1 MPVALPA
8 YDDILLAAR
17 RLDGVAHKTPV
28 LHGTPIDQRVGA
40 EVFFKCENLQR
51 IGAFKF
57 RGAWNALS
65 QLSERDRRKGV
76 ITHSSGNHAQAV
88 ALAGHLLGIET
99 TIVMPEN
106 APTTKLSGT
115 KRYATRV
122 VTYDPADTKR
132 EALCQELI
140 VEKGYTLIPPF
151 DHPHIIAGQGTATME
166 LLQTTGP
173 LDTLLVP
180 CGGGGLLSGS
190 VLSAHALS
198 PNCKVI
204 GVEPENADD
213 AVRSFRSGRIERIE
227 NPQTIA
233 DGTRTE
239 SLGQLTFDI
248 IIKRVHDMV
257 SVPEQAIINATRI
270 LFEDAR
276 IVVEPSGAL
285 GLAALLS
292 GVIKPTGRVGVIISG
307 GNIDPSLMQE
317 ILDAS

>member
-1 MPVALPA
+1 MPAALPT
-8 YDDILLAAR
+8 YDDILSAAR
-17 RLDGVAHKTPV
+17 RLDGIAHKTPV
-28 LHGTPIDQRVGA
+28 LHGTPVDQKVGA

-57 RGAWNALS
+57 RGAWNAIS
-65 QLSERDRRKGV
+65 QLSECERRKGV

-99 TIVMPEN
+99 TIVMPDN
-106 APTTKLSGT
+106 APVTKLTGT

-122 VTYDPADTKR
+122 ITYDPADTKR
-132 EALCQELI
+132 EVLCQELI
-140 VEKGYTLIPPF
+140 AEKGYIPIPPF
-151 DHPHIIAGQGTATME
+151 DHPHIIAGQGTAAME

-190 VLSAHALS
+190 ALSAHALS
-198 PNCKVI
+198 PDCKVI

-213 AVRSFRSGRIERIE
+213 AVRSFCSGRIERIE

-248 IIKRVHDMV
+248 IRKRVHDMV
-257 SVPEQAIINATRI
+257 SVPEHAIINATCDT
-270 LFEDAR
+270 F
-276 IVVEPSGAL
+276 
-285 GLAALLS
+285 
-292 GVIKPTGRVGVIISG
+292 
-307 GNIDPSLMQE
+307 
-317 ILDAS
+317 

>member
-1 MPVALPA
+1 LPAALPA

-28 LHGTPIDQRVGA
+28 LHDTPIDQRVGA

-51 IGAFKF
+51 VGAFKF

-88 ALAGHLLGIET
+88 ALAGHLLGIAT

-106 APTTKLSGT
+106 APATKLSGT

-140 VEKGYTLIPPF
+140 AEKGYILIPPF
-151 DHPHIIAGQGTATME
+151 DHPHIIAGQGTAAME

-227 NPQTIA
+227 NPRTIA

-257 SVPEQAIINATRI
+257 SVPEQAIINATRV

-307 GNIDPSLMQE
+307 GNIDPSLMQA

>member
-17 RLDGVAHKTPV
+17 RLEGVAHKTPV

-65 QLSERDRRKGV
+65 QLNERGRRKGV

-132 EALCQELI
+132 EALCQQLI
-140 VEKGYTLIPPF
+140 AGKGYILIPPF
-151 DHPHIIAGQGTATME
+151 DHPHIIAGQGTAAME

-198 PNCKVI
+198 PSCKVI

-292 GVIKPTGRVGVIISG
+292 GVIKPTGRVGVILSG
-307 GNIDPSLMQE
+307 GNIDPSLMQA

>member
-140 VEKGYTLIPPF
+140 AEKGYILIPPF

>member
-1 MPVALPA
+1 
-8 YDDILLAAR
+8 
-17 RLDGVAHKTPV
+17 
-28 LHGTPIDQRVGA
+28 
-40 EVFFKCENLQR
+40 
-51 IGAFKF
+51 
-57 RGAWNALS
+57 
-65 QLSERDRRKGV
+65 
-76 ITHSSGNHAQAV
+76 
-88 ALAGHLLGIET
+88 
-99 TIVMPEN
+99 MPEN
-106 APTTKLSGT
+106 APATKLSGT

-140 VEKGYTLIPPF
+140 AEKGYILIPPF

-292 GVIKPTGRVGVIISG
+292 GVLKPTGRVGVIISG
-307 GNIDPSLMQE
+307 GNIDPSLMQA

>member
-1 MPVALPA
+1 
-8 YDDILLAAR
+8 R
-17 RLDGVAHKTPV
+17 RSSDLD
-28 LHGTPIDQRVGA
+28 TPIDQRVGV

-65 QLSERDRRKGV
+65 QLSERNRRKGV

-132 EALCQELI
+132 EALCQQLI
-140 VEKGYTLIPPF
+140 AEKGYILIPPF

-307 GNIDPSLMQE
+307 GNIDPSLMQA

>member
-1 MPVALPA
+1 MPAALPT
-8 YDDILLAAR
+8 YDDILSAAR
-17 RLDGVAHKTPV
+17 RLDGIAHKTPV
-28 LHGTPIDQRVGA
+28 LHGTPVDQKVGA

-57 RGAWNALS
+57 RGAWNAIS
-65 QLSERDRRKGV
+65 QLSECERRKGV

-99 TIVMPEN
+99 TIVMPDN
-106 APTTKLSGT
+106 APVTKLTGT

-122 VTYDPADTKR
+122 ITYDPADTKR
-132 EALCQELI
+132 EVLCQELI
-140 VEKGYTLIPPF
+140 AEKGYIPIPPF
-151 DHPHIIAGQGTATME
+151 DHPHIIAGQGTAAME

-190 VLSAHALS
+190 ALSAHALS
-198 PNCKVI
+198 PDCKVI

-213 AVRSFRSGRIERIE
+213 AVRSFCSGRIERIE

-248 IIKRVHDMV
+248 IRKRVHDMV
-257 SVPEQAIINATRI
+257 SVPELAIINATRI

-292 GVIKPTGRVGVIISG
+292 GVIKPAGRVGVIISG
-307 GNIDPSLMQE
+307 GNIDPSLMQA

>member
-1 MPVALPA
+1 M
-8 YDDILLAAR
+8 
-17 RLDGVAHKTPV
+17 
-28 LHGTPIDQRVGA
+28 
-40 EVFFKCENLQR
+40 
-51 IGAFKF
+51 
-57 RGAWNALS
+57 
-65 QLSERDRRKGV
+65 GV

-88 ALAGHLLGIET
+88 ALAGDLLDIET

-106 APTTKLSGT
+106 APATKLAGT

-122 VTYDPADTKR
+122 ITYDPTNTKR
-132 EALCQELI
+132 EALCQSLI
-140 VEKGYTLIPPF
+140 AEKGYLLIPPF
-151 DHPHIIAGQGTATME
+151 DHPHIIAGQGTAAME
-166 LLQTTGP
+166 LLQQCDP
-173 LDTLLVP
+173 LDILLVP

-190 VLSAHALS
+190 ALSADALA

-213 AVRSFRSGRIERIE
+213 AVRSFRNGRIERIE

-239 SLGQLTFDI
+239 SLGQLTFEIIRQQVDDI
-248 IIKRVHDMV
+248 V
-257 SVPEQAIINATRI
+257 SVSEQAIIEATRV

-292 GVIKPTGRVGVIISG
+292 GVVKTQGRVGVIISG
-307 GNIDPSLMQE
+307 GNIDPSLMQT
-317 ILDAS
+317 ILSNP

>member
-1 MPVALPA
+1 LPAALPT
-8 YDDILLAAR
+8 YDDILSAAR
-17 RLDGVAHKTPV
+17 RLDGIAHKTPV
-28 LHGTPIDQRVGA
+28 LHGTPVDQKVGA

-57 RGAWNALS
+57 RGAWNAIS
-65 QLSERDRRKGV
+65 QLSECERRKGV

-99 TIVMPEN
+99 TIVMPDN
-106 APTTKLSGT
+106 APVTKLTGT

-122 VTYDPADTKR
+122 ITYDPADTKR
-132 EALCQELI
+132 EVLCQELI
-140 VEKGYTLIPPF
+140 AEKGYIPIPPF
-151 DHPHIIAGQGTATME
+151 DHPHIIAGQGTAAME

-190 VLSAHALS
+190 ALSAHALS
-198 PNCKVI
+198 PDCKVI

-213 AVRSFRSGRIERIE
+213 AVRSFCSGRIERIE

-248 IIKRVHDMV
+248 IRKRVHDMV
-257 SVPEQAIINATRI
+257 SVPELAIINATRI

-292 GVIKPTGRVGVIISG
+292 GVIKPAGRVGVIISG
-307 GNIDPSLMQE
+307 GNIDPSLMQA

>member
-1 MPVALPA
+1 MPAALPT
-8 YDDILLAAR
+8 YDDILSAAR
-17 RLDGVAHKTPV
+17 RLDGIAHKTPV
-28 LHGTPIDQRVGA
+28 LHGTPVDQKVGA

-57 RGAWNALS
+57 RGAWNAIS
-65 QLSERDRRKGV
+65 QLSECERRKGV

-99 TIVMPEN
+99 TIVMPDN
-106 APTTKLSGT
+106 APVTKLTGT

-122 VTYDPADTKR
+122 ITYDPADTKR
-132 EALCQELI
+132 EVLCQELI
-140 VEKGYTLIPPF
+140 AEKGYIPIPPF
-151 DHPHIIAGQGTATME
+151 DHPHIIAGQGTAAME

-190 VLSAHALS
+190 ALSAHALS
-198 PNCKVI
+198 PDCKVI

-248 IIKRVHDMV
+248 IRKRVHDMV
-257 SVPEQAIINATRI
+257 SVPELAIINATRI

-292 GVIKPTGRVGVIISG
+292 GVIKPAGRVGVIISG
-307 GNIDPSLMQE
+307 GNIDPSLMQA

>member
-1 MPVALPA
+1 MPAALPT
-8 YDDILLAAR
+8 YDDILSAAR
-17 RLDGVAHKTPV
+17 RLDGIAHKTPV
-28 LHGTPIDQRVGA
+28 LHGTPVDQKVGA

-57 RGAWNALS
+57 RGAWNAIS
-65 QLSERDRRKGV
+65 QLSECERRKGV

-99 TIVMPEN
+99 TIVMPDN
-106 APTTKLSGT
+106 APVTKLTGT

-122 VTYDPADTKR
+122 ITYDPADTKR
-132 EALCQELI
+132 EVLCQELI
-140 VEKGYTLIPPF
+140 AEKGYIPIPPF
-151 DHPHIIAGQGTATME
+151 DHPHIIAGQGTAAME

-190 VLSAHALS
+190 ALSAHALS
-198 PNCKVI
+198 PDCKVI

-213 AVRSFRSGRIERIE
+213 AVRSFCSGRIERIE

-248 IIKRVHDMV
+248 IRKRVHDMV
-257 SVPEQAIINATRI
+257 SVPEHAIINATCV

-307 GNIDPSLMQE
+307 GNIDRSLMQT

>member
-1 MPVALPA
+1 MPATLPD

-28 LHGTPIDQRVGA
+28 LHGTPIDQKVGA
-40 EVFFKCENLQR
+40 DIFFKCENLQR

-65 QLSERDRRKGV
+65 QLSGRDRRKGV

-106 APTTKLSGT
+106 APATKLSGT
-115 KRYATRV
+115 KRYATRI
-122 VTYDPADTKR
+122 VTYDPANSKR
-132 EALCQELI
+132 ETLCQELI
-140 VEKGYTLIPPF
+140 SEKGYILIPPF
-151 DHPHIIAGQGTATME
+151 DHPHIIAGQGTAAME

-190 VLSAHALS
+190 VLSADALS
-198 PNCKVI
+198 PSCKVI

-257 SVPEQAIINATRI
+257 SVPELAIINATRV

-307 GNIDPSLMQE
+307 GNIDPSLMQT